1 MSTTATSVTRD
12 LIALWQ
18 HETRSLLDYLASM
31 TSPVVLD
38 DRDRAVVKELAAF
51 HVAEEALQV
60 RVLDVCAD
68 LGLRPDQPPYPIGA
82 PTYNFLRT
90 EALGRI
96 FVEIARKDAEGLRAM
111 SARHTAAADLPT
123 RLMRYVMD
131 DAAKLREETSNR
143 VAELLGL
150 GQTAAVAEV
159 AVTAANADG
168 AVPAAAA
175 HTGPA
180 WHDEGLSLEER
191 MALAKGLG
199 LFEQLFAAMAQTD
212 CTACGYDCEGYARA
226 IADGSDKDINKCA
239 PGGDET
245 KDQLKKLLK
254 K

>member
-1 MSTTATSVTRD
+1 MSITVSSVTRE
-12 LIALWQ
+12 LLGLWL

-31 TSPVVLD
+31 TSPVVQD
-38 DRDRAVVKELAAF
+38 ERDREVVKELAAF

-68 LGLRPDQPPYPIGA
+68 LGLRPDQPPYPIEA

-90 EALGRI
+90 DALGRI
-96 FVEIARKDAEGLRAM
+96 FVGLARKDAEVLRTM
-111 SARHTAAADLPT
+111 SARHAGVPDLT
-123 RLMRYVMD
+123 SRLMRYIMD
-131 DAAKLREETSNR
+131 DAATLREETANR
-143 VAELLGL
+143 LAEILGL
-150 GQTAAVAEV
+150 GQSASVATETL
-159 AVTAANADG
+159 AT
-168 AVPAAAA
+168 PAAESAA
-175 HTGPA
+175 PAATPTGPA
-180 WHDEGLSLEER
+180 WHDEALSIEER

-226 IADGSDKDINKCA
+226 IADGSDKDIGKCA

>member
-18 HETRSLLDYLASM
+18 HETRSLLDYLASS
-31 TSPVVLD
+31 TSPIVLD
-38 DRDRAVVKELAAF
+38 DRDRFVVKELAAF
-51 HVAEEALQV
+51 HIAEEALQV

-96 FVEIARKDAEGLRAM
+96 FVELARKDAEGLRAM
-111 SARHTAAADLPT
+111 SARHASAADLPT
-123 RLMRYVMD
+123 RLMRYIME

-143 VAELLGL
+143 VAELIGL
-150 GQTAAVAEV
+150 GQSALAAEP
-159 AVTAANADG
+159 AAPTTNADSASP
-168 AVPAAAA
+168 AVSAP
-175 HTGPA
+175 TGPA
-180 WHDEGLSLEER
+180 WHDEGLSLDER
-191 MALAKGLG
+191 MALSKGLG

-226 IADGSDKDINKCA
+226 IADGSDKDISKCA